1 MENIPK
7 KLFIAADCDVTL
19 EDLIIRSTAA
29 SITTA
34 TVTYSLK
41 DVSLVELGTGT
52 LSHVSAGDY
61 LGVIESTVTDDLTE
75 NATYYV
81 DITTVSSSYNDFIR
95 MKCTAV
101 YKGPDDA

>member
-1 MENIPK
+1 MANDPK
-7 KLFIAADCDVTL
+7 KLFIASDVDVTVD
-19 EDLIIRSTAA
+19 DLTIRSTAA
-29 SITTA
+29 AITTA

-41 DVSLVELGTGT
+41 DASLVELGTGT

-81 DITTVSSSYNDFIR
+81 DVTIVSSSYNDFRRI
-95 MKCTAV
+95 KCTAV
-101 YKGPDDA
+101 YREEE